1 MVCTA
6 GRQTLLDC
14 ANNDP
19 VIDILKQTWAE
30 MLAEDSPFAWSTQE
44 VRGIPMRVF
53 DAAPPNMR
61 FVWELSAQFADRPY
75 MIFEDETVTYG
86 EAHAMVRSLAHYL
99 VDEHGVGPGDRVAIA
114 MRNYPEWAIAYWAT
128 VVIGASAVGVN
139 AWWTSAELEYALKDS
154 RPTVMVADDERLERV
169 LEVLPTVR
177 AEAPLHIVSVRSD
190 RELPDDASRWADHV
204 VVSGAPDSLPPAEI
218 HPDDDMC
225 IFYTSGTTGFPK
237 GAQLTHRGSVHNVLH
252 LAFAN
257 TVASMATAK
266 LAAAESSE
274 SSSAAPATPGEST
287 ASAAP
292 ATPGESTASAAPATP
307 GDDTAP
313 GESTAPP
320 PQAVIMVPTPLF
332 HVTANNCVLHPAT
345 ISGGKMVMMHRW
357 DAARAL
363 ELIEREGVNMFTGVP
378 TMAREMLAHPDWH
391 TRNTSSLASLGGGGA
406 AIQPD
411 LVEKIDNADGGV
423 KPATGYGLTETS
435 GVITAVSN
443 AFFLAKPTSAG
454 LVMPTFEYKVV
465 DEDGNEV
472 PPGER
477 GELCVKG
484 PAVVKGYI
492 NRPEATA
499 EAIVD
504 GWFRTGDIVYLD
516 SDEFVHIVDRAKDM
530 VLRGGENVYC
540 AEVEAAIYEHPDVAE
555 AVVFGVPDD
564 RLGETVGAAI
574 YLAEGTELDESEL
587 AAHLAPLIARFK
599 QPEHVWFVDEPLP
612 QNANGKF
619 VKRQLKEGLLATL

>member
-1 MVCTA
+1 
-6 GRQTLLDC
+6 
-14 ANNDP
+14 
-19 VIDILKQTWAE
+19 
-30 MLAEDSPFAWSTQE
+30 MLAQGSPFAWSTQE
-44 VRGIPMRVF
+44 VRGMQMRVF
-53 DAAPPNMR
+53 DSAPPNMR
-61 FVWELSAQFADRPY
+61 FVWELSAQYADRPY
-75 MIFEDETVTYG
+75 LVFEDETVSFG
-86 EAHAMVRSLAHYL
+86 EAHAMVRSLAHHL
-99 VDEHGVGPGDRVAIA
+99 VDEHGVGPDDRVAIA

-128 VVIGASAVGVN
+128 VVIGACAVGVN
-139 AWWTSAELEYALKDS
+139 AWWTPAELEYALKDS
-154 RPTVMVADDERLERV
+154 RPKVLIADDERLQRV
-169 LEVLPTVR
+169 REVLGAVR
-177 AEAPLHIVSVRSD
+177 ANAPMHIVSVRSD
-190 RELPDDASRWADHV
+190 HELPDDASRWADHV
-204 VVSGAPDSLPPAEI
+204 VASGEPDSLPPAEI

-252 LAFAN
+252 LVFAN
-257 TVASMATAK
+257 AVSSAATAK
-266 LAAAESSE
+266 LAAMD
-274 SSSAAPATPGEST
+274 

-292 ATPGESTASAAPATP
+292 ATPNDNTDQPASAAPATP
-307 GDDTAP
+307 GDSNAQT
-313 GESTAPP
+313 
-320 PQAVIMVPTPLF
+320 VIMVPTPLF

-363 ELIEREGVNMFTGVP
+363 ELIEREGVNVFTGVP
-378 TMAREMLAHPDWH
+378 TMTREMLAHPDWH
-391 TRNTSSLASLGGGGA
+391 IRNTSGLATLGGGGA

-411 LVEKIDNADGGV
+411 LVEKIDQAKGRV
-423 KPATGYGLTETS
+423 KPATGYGLTETH
-435 GVITAVSN
+435 GVITAVSQ
-443 AFFLAKPTSAG
+443 AFFSARPTSAG
-454 LVMPTFEYKVV
+454 RVMPTFEHKVV
-465 DEDGNEV
+465 DANGNEV
-472 PPGER
+472 PQGER
-477 GELCVKG
+477 GELCVRG
-484 PAVVKGYI
+484 PAVVKGYL

-516 SDEFVHIVDRAKDM
+516 SDEFVHIVDRTKDI

-555 AVVFGVPDD
+555 AVVFGVPDE

-574 YLAEGTELDESEL
+574 YLAEGAELDEAEL

-619 VKRQLKEGLLATL
+619 VKRQLKKELLANS